1 MIVYLKSDFAPAKE
15 IKAKKVFYDVALQNL
30 AVYHEEGGI
39 TIVDLKNTHYIKVY

>member
-1 MIVYLKSDFAPAKE
+1 MTVYLKSDFAPEKE

-39 TIVDLKNTHYIKVY
+39 TMVDLKNTHYIKVY